1 MFSLFVFCSFQF
13 SSRFDSNPIKMC
25 TYNAEIAAKA
35 GKKDHLNTWSV
46 CKLISDPNLNQN
58 TDDCSLMEFPW

>member
-1 MFSLFVFCSFQF
+1 
-13 SSRFDSNPIKMC
+13 MC